1 MSRTAEIVTRARTA
15 QRPELLCEAIP
26 FASFLGLKPSLS
38 DTGGLT
44 FRLPYSE
51 HLIGNPGVPAL
62 HGGTLSSLL
71 ETVAVMMTLW
81 TVEPIPQA
89 RVITM
94 TTDYLRPA
102 LLEDV
107 FAAGDFLR
115 IGRRVAAVEVRL
127 WQGEKRLVASGRVHV
142 MVGG

>member
-1 MSRTAEIVTRARTA
+1 MSATAAIVTRARA
-15 QRPELLCEAIP
+15 EQRPELLCQAIP
-26 FASFLGLKPSLS
+26 FASFLGLEPGLS
-38 DTGGLT
+38 DAGGLT

-81 TVEPIPQA
+81 EVEPVPRTQ
-89 RVITM
+89 VITM

-107 FAAGDFLR
+107 FAEGEFLR
-115 IGRRVAAVEVRL
+115 VGRRVVAVEVRV
-127 WQGEKRLVASGRVHV
+127 WQGERRLVASGRVHV
-142 MVGG
+142 MIGT